1 MHANQFD
8 INSSTEQIR
17 HDPFLNNHPGAM
29 ASNLSSRAVRRLA
42 SSQFRQPTLRLDAG
56 PRCLQTCRQYSAE
69 ASPTPPLLAKFK
81 TDLKSAMR
89 AKDAARLSVLRTILS
104 ATNNAAKTSSPIKT
118 DVQLVQL
125 LRKTAHGN
133 QEAAEEAR
141 AAGRE
146 DLIAKEEAQVK
157 IIDEY
162 IADSGVQT
170 LGKDEMRAIV
180 EKVIIEIKNEGMDE
194 KRISGELFKR
204 LMVKDGPLEGKEVDR
219 AEIAQIAKELTK

>member
-1 MHANQFD
+1 
-8 INSSTEQIR
+8 
-17 HDPFLNNHPGAM
+17 M
-29 ASNLSSRAVRRLA
+29 ASNFSSRAIQRLA
-42 SSQFRQPTLRLDAG
+42 SSQFRQPTLRLSAS

-81 TDLKSAMR
+81 TDLKTAMR

-125 LRKTAHGN
+125 LRKTARGN
-133 QEAAEEAR
+133 HEAAEEAR

-170 LGKDEMRAIV
+170 LGKDEIRAIV
-180 EKVIIEIKNEGMDE
+180 EKVISEIKNDGVDE

-204 LMVKDGPLEGKEVDR
+204 LMAKDGPLEGKEVDR
-219 AEIAQIAKELTK
+219 SEIAQIAKELTK